1 MTRFLVASPVSNTFW
16 AIKAVSSALVLVWD
30 MSWIRDMVVNEF
42 LSALSLAPMMM
53 MNVRI
58 NKANMTMMTAI
69 DIKDEEDDADAWN

>member
-1 MTRFLVASPVSNTFW
+1 
-16 AIKAVSSALVLVWD
+16 
-30 MSWIRDMVVNEF
+30 MVVNEF

-69 DIKDEEDDADAWN
+69 DIKDEEDDADA